1 MITLTSQP
9 SHSEP
14 ENKSAQF
21 RHTFRAINRKVWWH
35 WWNAFLVIMLLMGT
49 IISLT
54 IPNTLSV
61 GDSTY
66 QIELTSAVRGLLGLV
81 LIFNV
86 YSLYQQYLLG
96 KLRIDLA
103 KQVELTVEQE
113 ERADTF
119 HELAFLDH
127 LTGLYNRRYGDEH
140 LRREIARA
148 ERTGDPFTVLLL
160 DLDHFKEINDE
171 FGHSAGDRV
180 LQEFAHRLSS
190 AIRGSDIAVRF
201 GGDEF
206 LVILIECPPDKIEI
220 VLSRLRNFE
229 IEMNNEKIPVSCSSG
244 WTQVL
249 PGDTAEDLIK
259 RADVALYAQKKA
271 ITTHPPRG
279 EAHSYTV
286 QCIS

>member
-1 MITLTSQP
+1 MTAMPIQP
-9 SHSEP
+9 SYSEP
-14 ENKSAQF
+14 ENKSVRFQ
-21 RHTFRAINRKVWWH
+21 HEFRAINRKVWWH
-35 WWNAFLVIMLLMGT
+35 WWNAFLVIMLLMGA

-54 IPNTLSV
+54 IPNMISV

-66 QIELTSAVRGLLGLV
+66 QLELTIAVRGLLGLV

-103 KQVELTVEQE
+103 KQVELTVAQE

-140 LRREIARA
+140 LRREILRA
-148 ERTGDPFTVLLL
+148 ERSGDPFTVLLL
-160 DLDHFKEINDE
+160 DLDHFKEINDG
-171 FGHSAGDRV
+171 FGHSAGDGV
-180 LQEFAHRLSS
+180 LQEFAYRLSR

-206 LVILIECPPDKIEI
+206 LVILTECPPDKVEV
-220 VLSRLRNFE
+220 VLSRMRKFE
-229 IEMNNEKIPVSCSSG
+229 MEMNNKKIPVSSSSG
-244 WTQVL
+244 WTQFL
-249 PGDTAEDLIK
+249 PSDTAEDLIK
-259 RADVALYAQKKA
+259 RADVELYAQKKA
-271 ITTHPPRG
+271 ITTHTPRG
-279 EAHSYTV
+279 EEHSHAM
-286 QCIS
+286 